1 MNLISVARGETRLQ
15 ALTTK
20 NNFPPFNLQT
30 KKVKI
35 KAIIKADLE
44 AQKKVKEAEDKI
56 QNALLS
62 MVKDKDSINK
72 EVFDRARQFVEDER
86 KKLLDQLAL
95 TEQEG
100 QAKYD
105 ASLKELESQFKT
117 NQEKWLAE
125 LFERSINFEAE

>member
-1 MNLISVARGETRLQ
+1 MPILEE
-15 ALTTK
+15 
-20 NNFPPFNLQT
+20 
-30 KKVKI
+30 KI

-44 AQKKVKEAEDKI
+44 AQKKVREAEDKI